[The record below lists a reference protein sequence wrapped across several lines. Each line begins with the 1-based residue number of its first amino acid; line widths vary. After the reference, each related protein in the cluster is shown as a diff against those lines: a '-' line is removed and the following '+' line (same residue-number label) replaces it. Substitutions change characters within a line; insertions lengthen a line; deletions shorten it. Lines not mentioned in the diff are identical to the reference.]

1 MVFNVHEKADKVT
14 GVIKPDGRGK
24 HCNHHRG
31 NSEDKENFLAYINL
45 SLLLIHTNVEQKSI
59 NNT

>member
-14 GVIKPDGRGK
+14 GAIKPDGRGK

-31 NSEDKENFLAYINL
+31 NSEDKENVLAHI
-45 SLLLIHTNVEQKSI
+45 KSFPLVDSH
-59 NNT
+59 

>member
-24 HCNHHRG
+24 HCNHRRG
-31 NSEDKENFLAYINL
+31 NSEDKENVLAYI
-45 SLLLIHTNVEQKSI
+45 KSFPLVDSH
-59 NNT
+59 